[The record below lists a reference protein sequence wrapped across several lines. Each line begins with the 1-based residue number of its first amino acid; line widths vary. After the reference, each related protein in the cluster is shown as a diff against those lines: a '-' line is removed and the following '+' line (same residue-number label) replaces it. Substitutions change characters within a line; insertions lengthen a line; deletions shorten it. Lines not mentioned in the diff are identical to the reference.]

1 MNKVVA
7 AALATMFLAGCV
19 SSSPK
24 VDQGTLASFQ
34 PGVTTVAQ
42 VESVLGQPFQVSQT
56 PDGGQQL
63 QYVTKHQ
70 EVSGEATTGSHV
82 PQHVEKTVSTMLAF
96 DQNGHFVRSWSNAS
110 TAQAKQSSSDLGQLN
125 RGDVPVMSRGGN

>member
-7 AALATMFLAGCV
+7 SALATMFLAGCA

-24 VDQGTLASFQ
+24 GDQGAISSFQ

-42 VESVLGQPFQVSQT
+42 AESALGQPFQITQT

-63 QYVTKHQ
+63 QYVTKHN

-82 PQHVEKTVSTMLAF
+82 PKHVEKTVSTMLSF
-96 DQNGHFVRSWSNAS
+96 DQNGHFVRSWSNS
-110 TAQAKQSSSDLGQLN
+110 SAQSNQGPSDLGNLN
-125 RGDVPVMSRGGN
+125 QGDIPMTQPGK

>member
-7 AALATMFLAGCV
+7 SALATMFLAGCA
-19 SSSPK
+19 SSGPK
-24 VDQGTLASFQ
+24 ADQGTLASFQ

-82 PQHVEKTVSTMLAF
+82 PKHVEKTVSTMLSF
-96 DQNGHFVRSWSNAS
+96 DQHGHFVRAWSNS
-110 TAQAKQSSSDLGQLN
+110 SAQSQQGSSDLSHLDQ
-125 RGDVPVMSRGGN
+125 GDIPMTQPGR